1 MSAIVAILIAAVACA
16 VVGALILRTG
26 RREEAGEARGHD
38 LPRAGTAKGAAVA
51 RGRDEPLVRR
61 ARPEDRGSV
70 RPPPTTVVGTPPEEP
85 VHRIEAV
92 PMVPRPAGAEAH
104 PRPTRRRPP
113 EVAAPRRA
121 AGARPAPRPAGP
133 PPPSAAA
140 PPPAPAPASAEE
152 AEDPIAA
159 AGRARLEAALEQAR
173 ARRAGEPP
181 A

>member
-1 MSAIVAILIAAVACA
+1 MSAIVPILVAAVACA

-26 RREEAGEARGHD
+26 RGEEAGEGRGHD
-38 LPRAGTAKGAAVA
+38 LPRAATAKRAPVR
-51 RGRDEPLVRR
+51 RGREEPLVRR
-61 ARPEDRGSV
+61 ARPEDRPPV

-92 PMVPRPAGAEAH
+92 PMAPRSAGAEAH

-121 AGARPAPRPAGP
+121 AGTRPAPRPAGP
-133 PPPSAAA
+133 PPPTAAA

-173 ARRAGEPP
+173 GRRTGEPP

>member
-1 MSAIVAILIAAVACA
+1 MSAIVAILVAAVACA

-92 PMVPRPAGAEAH
+92 PMAPRPAGAEAP

-113 EVAAPRRA
+113 EVAAPRPA
-121 AGARPAPRPAGP
+121 VGARPAPRPAA
-133 PPPSAAA
+133 PPPSTAAA
-140 PPPAPAPASAEE
+140 PPPAPVEE